1 MRGHNYGLST
11 ANRSSKAEG
20 SMIMASMIDIKEV
33 VFDIRLRLTT
43 WIAMLFHSVDINLTE
58 EFGEII
64 ILSLPRY
71 ISHVQ

>member
-1 MRGHNYGLST
+1 
-11 ANRSSKAEG
+11 
-20 SMIMASMIDIKEV
+20 MASLIDIKEV

-43 WIAMLFHSVDINLTE
+43 WIAMLFHSVDIDLTE